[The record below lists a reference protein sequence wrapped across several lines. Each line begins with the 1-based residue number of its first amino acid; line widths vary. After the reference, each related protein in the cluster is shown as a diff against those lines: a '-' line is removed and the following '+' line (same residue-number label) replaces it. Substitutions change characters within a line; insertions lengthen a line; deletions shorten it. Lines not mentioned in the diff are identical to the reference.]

1 MTISFFSEEGRI
13 YKDGYLV
20 SDDRA
25 FYTDRYQLDLKTG
38 DMEYI
43 NTFKETKYNYDAGPE
58 ILDRAPE
65 TPKASI
71 NAVQSTTREKSQDI
85 IKQANQA

>member
-1 MTISFFSEEGRI
+1 MTISFFSEEGRT
-13 YKDGYLV
+13 YKDGHLV

-25 FYTDRYQLDLKTG
+25 FYTDRYRFDIKTG

-43 NTFKETKYNYDAGPE
+43 NTSKETKDNAHTSPE

-71 NAVQSTTREKSQDI
+71 NAIQSTTRKQSQDI
-85 IKQANQA
+85 IK